1 MVDGVK
7 SIHRAGIIHSDIKP
21 LNVMIQD
28 LGNNE
33 FKANIID
40 LGSGVQAGHFQETQ
54 SVVLREYSIL
64 FASPEVLIDKTP
76 EYKSDVWSLGAM
88 FYFMISEMAPWD
100 K

>member
-40 LGSGVQAGHFQETQ
+40 LGSG
-54 SVVLREYSIL
+54 I
-64 FASPEVLIDKTP
+64 
-76 EYKSDVWSLGAM
+76 
-88 FYFMISEMAPWD
+88 
-100 K
+100 